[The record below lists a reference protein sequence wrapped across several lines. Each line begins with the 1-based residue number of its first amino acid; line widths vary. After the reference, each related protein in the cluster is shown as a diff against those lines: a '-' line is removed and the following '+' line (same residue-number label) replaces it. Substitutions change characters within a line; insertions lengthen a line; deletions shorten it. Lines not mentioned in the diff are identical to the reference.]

1 MLNRWRIWRNGI
13 NHDGNGVRRRAH
25 VAVRI
30 FNHNGEVMFTVPQRL
45 IRRIAPFAFVVDDD
59 GANFLIIIDDM
70 DGIARLAFTD

>member
-1 MLNRWRIWRNGI
+1 
-13 NHDGNGVRRRAH
+13 
-25 VAVRI
+25 
-30 FNHNGEVMFTVPQRL
+30 MFTFAQRL